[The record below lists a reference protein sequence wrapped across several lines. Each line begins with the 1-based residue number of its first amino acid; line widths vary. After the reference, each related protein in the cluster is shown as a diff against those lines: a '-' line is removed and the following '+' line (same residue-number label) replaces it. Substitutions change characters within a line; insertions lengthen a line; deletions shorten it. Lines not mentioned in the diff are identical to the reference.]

1 MYQELPL
8 SCPSP
13 DAVSF
18 SVDSARRLLLK
29 DVHWGYEEA
38 GVWREVLKGVDLDV
52 QGGEQIAILGQSGCG
67 KSSLLHLIGALDQP
81 SAGHIAFGATDLTG
95 LAEPGRSLWRRRHV
109 GFIYQFFNL
118 IPTLTV
124 LENVLLPLEL
134 NGLRNREA
142 SAWALDL
149 LSEVGLA
156 ERADA
161 YPDRLSGGEQQRVA
175 MVRALVHKPDLVL
188 ADEPTGNL
196 DLETGE
202 KVLDI
207 LDRLVRAQGHTLLL
221 VTHSIEVAKR
231 AGRIFRLADGK
242 LFPSD

>member
-1 MYQELPL
+1 MPQELPL
-8 SCPSP
+8 ACPSA
-13 DAVSF
+13 DAAF
-18 SVDSARRLLLK
+18 FTADSAKRLLLK
-29 DVHWGYEEA
+29 DVRWGYEEA
-38 GVWREVLKGVDLDV
+38 GLWREVLRGVDLEV
-52 QGGEQIAILGQSGCG
+52 QGCAQIAILGQSGCG

-81 SAGHIAFGATDLTG
+81 SAGRIAFGATELTG
-95 LAEPGRSLWRRRHV
+95 LAEPVRSLWRRRHV
-109 GFIYQFFNL
+109 GFVYQFFNL

-134 NGLRNREA
+134 NGLRDRQA

-149 LSEVGLA
+149 LREVGLA
-156 ERADA
+156 ERAGA

-175 MVRALVHKPDLVL
+175 IVRALVHKPDLVL

-231 AGRIFRLADGK
+231 AGRIFRLVDGK